1 MLLSDL
7 IADIEGVLDANQI
20 DPEINRVI
28 HDSREV
34 VEGDIFCCLRGEN
47 TDGHQYIQEAIDS
60 GASAILAEEASGF
73 NIPTFLVGNV
83 RTVLPRVASRIVGNP
98 SKEISVVGITGTN
111 GKTSVVSM
119 LAEILR
125 THGISTATIG
135 T

>member
-7 IADIEGVLDANQI
+7 IADIEGVLHVNQI
-20 DPEINRVI
+20 DPEVNRVI

-83 RTVLPRVASRIVGNP
+83 RTVLPRVASRIVDNQ
-98 SKEISVVGITGTN
+98 SKEIINQS
-111 GKTSVVSM
+111 
-119 LAEILR
+119 
-125 THGISTATIG
+125 
-135 T
+135 